1 MIVWNQKK
9 KDGTGGE
16 KNKCLHVCKVAEGEI
31 VHLVMAFSP
40 LLFAVSSANSLLAQ
54 KTCLNLIF

>member
-16 KNKCLHVCKVAEGEI
+16 KNKCLHVCK
-31 VHLVMAFSP
+31 VMAFSP